1 MAQYIGNTPSSTLL
15 QVRRQT
21 YTFTATSN
29 QSVFSGT
36 DGYSNVLT
44 TPNGAQ
50 VLVYIDGALLEP
62 HQYTVGVD
70 TVTLNAG
77 VTTGSEVVIFTEF
90 EAALTNAYTIA
101 ESQAAINTAVNNIP
115 LDQITDV
122 DLNTVT
128 QQIGQTIIWD
138 GNNFVPGDLF
148 SQTDFNNAFAA
159 KYTTDL
165 AEGSNLYYTDARVA
179 SYLTTN
185 SYATETFVNTSIST
199 AVDALIDTAPGTLDT
214 LNELAAALG
223 DDPNFATTITTSIA
237 TKLATADFTSTAD
250 TWLATKSTTNV
261 AEGTNLYY
269 TDTRAQGAISTDAT
283 LSYASG
289 VVSMP
294 NSGVTAGSYGSAS
307 EVPVITVD
315 AQGRITSAST
325 TNVAG
330 VSGFSYTPATNTYTI
345 TTSAGTTFDATG
357 DLTSFD
363 TGDLAEGTNLYY
375 TDARVGTYIGT
386 INTTALAEGSN
397 LYYTDARVGAYL
409 ANNGYDSAIAAKLNT
424 ADFTA
429 TANTWL
435 ATKTSDNLSEGTTNL
450 YYTDAR
456 VGTYLSANGYDTAA
470 NIVASIV
477 DTAPTTLDTLNELA
491 AALGDDPNFATT
503 VTTSLGLKANSAD
516 LATVATSGLY
526 SDLTGTPTSITDL
539 GITDGTAGQVLTT
552 DGAGNFTFEDGAT
565 PTTVSGTAPTSP
577 EQGDLWF
584 DNVTTG
590 QLYTYVGTSW
600 LSTAGLTTLEFSSV
614 GDLSDVD
621 LTTSAPVTGQALVWD
636 GTKFIPGDSF
646 SQSDFDTAFGLKTT
660 TNLTEGTNLYFT
672 TARARESISVSGDLA
687 YDSAT
692 GVISFTQASFTEVND
707 LTAAVVWA
715 NVPDANITQ
724 SSVTQH
730 QAALSI
736 TESQITDLQ
745 AYLTS
750 ETTTSL
756 SFLGTTLTFTD
767 ETGTPNNIDLSSL
780 LDEDARAIASGVL
793 DGGTGIVTFTRDDA
807 TTFTLDLSALLDDTN
822 LVTSVNGQ
830 SGVVVLDT
838 DDVSE
843 GTTNLYYTD
852 ARVGTYLTANNYAT
866 TGDLPTAITD
876 LGITDGTAGQV
887 LTTDGAGN
895 FTFEDGATP
904 TTVSGTAPTSPE
916 QGDLWFDNVT
926 TGQLYTYV
934 GTSWLS
940 TAGLTTLEFSS
951 VGDLSDIDITTAAP
965 VTGQALVWDGTKF
978 IPGDSFSQSDFDT
991 AFGLK
996 TTSDLTEGTNLYYT
1010 DARVQTKIDAY
1021 VTGGTGV
1028 TVTSG
1033 SIAIGQDVSTTANVT
1048 FGDINSTGNVQIDGD
1063 LTVSGTTVTINATNL
1078 AVEDNMIYL
1087 NNASTT
1093 ANPDL
1098 GFAGNYNDG
1107 TYAHAGLFRDATDG
1121 VWKFYDSYTLEPD
1134 ASAFIDTAH
1143 ASFNLASVQAGSFI
1157 GNVTGNITGD
1167 ITGDVTGTVSS
1178 LSNHTTTNL
1187 TEGTNLYYTDA
1198 RVGAYLVTNS
1208 YATESYVTTTISGK
1222 ADTSSLA
1229 TVATSGLFSDLT
1241 GTPTTLA
1248 GYGITDAFDGAY
1260 SSLTG
1265 APTIPSTLTDLGIT
1279 DGTAGQYLS
1288 TDGAGNFTFADAAAG
1303 VTVSGTAPLTANEGD
1318 LWFDNV
1324 TTGELHV
1331 YENGAWLSTAVPVV
1345 IDSIGDIA
1353 DVDTTTT
1360 APLDGQ
1366 ALVWDN
1372 ASSKWIPGDSF
1383 SQADFDTAFGL
1394 KTLTDLSGIIDGT
1407 TGQILTTDGAG
1418 GFTFQNP
1425 PATYGDSDVATYLTT
1440 NNYATETYVTTAIST
1455 ASSNY
1460 ATAAQ
1465 GALADTA
1472 LQAADLTGYAT
1483 ETYVTTAISNL
1494 VDTAPT
1500 TLDTLNELAAALGD
1514 DPNFATTTATAIGL
1528 KANSADLATVATSGL
1543 FSDILSTPTTLAGY
1557 GITDAFDGAYSSL
1570 TGTPTIPSAITDLG
1584 ITDGTVGQVL
1594 TTDGAGNFTFADA
1607 AAGVTVSA
1615 TAPAS
1620 PSEGDMW
1627 FDNVTTGQLYTYVG
1641 TSWLSTA
1648 GLTTLEYS
1656 SVGDLSDVD
1665 ITTAA
1670 PTAGQ
1675 ALIWDAVNSKF
1686 VPGDSFSQTDFNTA
1700 LGTISA
1706 DIVPATDVTYDLGS
1720 PTKRF
1725 KDLYLSGNSIYLGE
1739 GLILSNV
1746 AGSLVITDGLSTPLP
1761 VSLANN
1767 TTTDLAEGTNL
1778 YYTDARVGSYLSTNG
1793 YDTAANIVASIV
1805 DTAPTT
1811 LDTLNELAAALG
1823 DDPNFATTTATAIG
1837 LKANSADLATVATSG
1852 LYSDLTGVPTIP
1864 SALTDLGI
1872 TDGTSGQV
1880 LTTDGAGGF
1889 TFADGASLVGV
1900 TDASGNFAT
1909 SLGVNATVGLYST
1922 SVGYDAKA
1930 AARENV
1936 AIGYGSG
1943 NASSSS
1949 YYGYNVGIGKGALY
1963 YGDHGVSVGHSAT
1976 TQTYGVAVGNASVAS
1991 VYGVSLGSG
2000 SSSNTAG
2007 ISIGYL
2013 TAPTGSNSIVL
2024 NASGAA
2030 LNPST
2035 ASAFFVNPIRNVAGN
2050 TTYALYYDTTT
2061 KEVSYAAAAAGYSD
2075 SDVATY
2081 LSTNGYDTAANI
2093 VASIVDTAPTT
2104 LDTLNELAA
2113 ALGDDPNFATT
2124 VTTSIGLKANSADLA
2139 TVATSGLYSDLTGT
2153 PTIPSALTDLGITDG
2168 TVGQVLTTDGAGGF
2182 TFAEAA
2188 GGGASITTSETA
2200 PVSPA
2205 EGDMWFNSAT
2215 LALYLYYNDGDSTQW
2230 IQINDAGGAAGNGL
2244 AVVSSTPPANPAT
2257 GDLWYDDAST
2267 GTLLIYN
2274 GSVWV
2279 STADGGGGTGQS
2291 AYWVEVATTYNA
2303 VAGSKMFVDTTN
2315 GTVQVN
2321 LPASPSMGDEVYIV
2335 DASGTSGTHNITV
2348 NRNGNKITGLEENL
2362 TIDVNGAAIVLAYYN
2377 ATRGWIV
2384 ISK

>member
-15 QVRRQT
+15 QIRRQT
-21 YTFTATSN
+21 YTFTATAS
-29 QSVFSGT
+29 QTTFSGS
-36 DGYSNVLT
+36 DGYSNVLN
-44 TPNGAQ
+44 TPSAAQ

-70 TVTLNAG
+70 EVVLNTALSG
-77 VTTGSEVVIFTEF
+77 GEEVVIFTEL
-90 EAALTNAYTIA
+90 EAALVNTYTIA
-101 ESQAAINTAVNNIP
+101 ESQAAINTAVNSIP

-122 DLNTVT
+122 DLTTNG

-148 SQTDFNNAFAA
+148 SQTDFDNAFAA

-165 AEGSNLYYTDARVA
+165 AEGANLYYTDARVA

-185 SYATETFVNTSIST
+185 SYATETYVNT
-199 AVDALIDTAPGTLDT
+199 AVSNLVDGAPELLDT
-214 LNELAAALG
+214 LNELAAAIG
-223 DDPNFATTITTSIA
+223 DDENFITTINNSIA

-363 TGDLAEGTNLYY
+363 TGDLTEGTNLYY

-386 INTTALAEGSN
+386 INTNSLAEGPNN
-397 LYYTDARVGAYL
+397 LYYTDVRVGSYL
-409 ANNGYDSAIAAKLNT
+409 
-424 ADFTA
+424 
-429 TANTWL
+429 
-435 ATKTSDNLSEGTTNL
+435 TN
-450 YYTDAR
+450 
-456 VGTYLSANGYDTAA
+456 NGYDTAA
-470 NIVASIV
+470 NIIASIV

-503 VTTSLGLKANSAD
+503 VTNALGTK
-516 LATVATSGLY
+516 LATADFNSTA
-526 SDLTGTPTSITDL
+526 DTWIGTKNTDSL
-539 GITDGTAGQVLTT
+539 A
-552 DGAGNFTFEDGAT
+552 E
-565 PTTVSGTAPTSP
+565 
-577 EQGDLWF
+577 
-584 DNVTTG
+584 
-590 QLYTYVGTSW
+590 GTS
-600 LSTAGLTTLEFSSV
+600 
-614 GDLSDVD
+614 
-621 LTTSAPVTGQALVWD
+621 
-636 GTKFIPGDSF
+636 
-646 SQSDFDTAFGLKTT
+646 
-660 TNLTEGTNLYFT
+660 NLYFT
-672 TARARESISVSGDLA
+672 TGRARESISVSGDLA

-692 GVISFTQASFTEVND
+692 GVISFTQAAFTEVND

-756 SFLGTTLTFTD
+756 SFAGTTLTFTD

-852 ARVGTYLTANNYAT
+852 ARVGTYLTANNYTT

-940 TAGLTTLEFSS
+940 TAGLTTLEYSS
-951 VGDLSDIDITTAAP
+951 VGDLSDVDLTTTAP
-965 VTGQALVWDGTKF
+965 VSGQALVWDGTKF
-978 IPGDSFSQSDFDT
+978 VPGDSFSQSDFDT
-991 AFGLK
+991 AFAAK

-1010 DARVQTKIDAY
+1010 DARVGSYLTTNNYATETYVTTAISTASSNYATAAQGALADSALQSADLVGYATESYVTAAIATKDNTDEITEGTTNLYYTDARVETKIDAY

-1121 VWKFYDSYTLEPD
+1121 VWKFYDGYTLEPD

-1143 ASFNLASVQAGSFI
+1143 ASFNLASVQASSFI
-1157 GNVTGNITGD
+1157 GA
-1167 ITGDVTGTVSS
+1167 VTGTVSS
-1178 LSNHTTTNL
+1178 LSNHTTTDL
-1187 TEGTNLYYTDA
+1187 AEGTNLYYTDA
-1198 RVGAYLVTNS
+1198 RVGTYLTTNA
-1208 YATESYVTTTISGK
+1208 YATEAYVTTAISGK

-1229 TVATSGLFSDLT
+1229 TVATSGDYTDLANT
-1241 GTPTTLA
+1241 
-1248 GYGITDAFDGAY
+1248 
-1260 SSLTG
+1260 
-1265 APTIPSTLTDLGIT
+1265 PTIPSALTDLGIV
-1279 DGTAGQYLS
+1279 DGTAGQVLS
-1288 TDGAGNFTFADAAAG
+1288 TDGAGNFTFTDGASLVGVTDSSGNFATSLGVNATVGLYSTSVGYDAKAAARDNVAIGYGSGNASSSSYYGYNVGIGKGALYYGDHG
-1303 VTVSGTAPLTANEGD
+1303 VSVGHSATTQTYGVAVGNASVASVYGVSLGSGASGNSAGISIGYLTAP
-1318 LWFDNV
+1318 
-1324 TTGELHV
+1324 TGSNSIVL
-1331 YENGAWLSTAVPVV
+1331 NASGSALNPSTASAFFVNPIRNV
-1345 IDSIGDIA
+1345 A
-1353 DVDTTTT
+1353 ENTTYALYYDTTTKEVSY
-1360 APLDGQ
+1360 A
-1366 ALVWDN
+1366 A
-1372 ASSKWIPGDSF
+1372 A
-1383 SQADFDTAFGL
+1383 A
-1394 KTLTDLSGIIDGT
+1394 
-1407 TGQILTTDGAG
+1407 TG
-1418 GFTFQNP
+1418 
-1425 PATYGDSDVATYLTT
+1425 YSDSDVATYLST
-1440 NNYATETYVTTAIST
+1440 NGYD
-1455 ASSNY
+1455 
-1460 ATAAQ
+1460 TAANIV
-1465 GALADTA
+1465 AS
-1472 LQAADLTGYAT
+1472 
-1483 ETYVTTAISNL
+1483 I
-1494 VDTAPT
+1494 VDTAPA

-1528 KANSADLATVATSGL
+1528 KANTADLAAVATSGL
-1543 FSDILSTPTTLAGY
+1543 FSDILSTPTTIAGY

-1570 TGTPTIPSAITDLG
+1570 TGAPTIPSAITDLG
-1584 ITDGTVGQVL
+1584 ITDGTAGQVL
-1594 TTDGAGNFTFADA
+1594 STDGAGNFTFADA
-1607 AAGVTVSA
+1607 ASGVTVSG

-1823 DDPNFATTTATAIG
+1823 DDPNFATT
-1837 LKANSADLATVATSG
+1837 
-1852 LYSDLTGVPTIP
+1852 
-1864 SALTDLGI
+1864 
-1872 TDGTSGQV
+1872 
-1880 LTTDGAGGF
+1880 
-1889 TFADGASLVGV
+1889 
-1900 TDASGNFAT
+1900 
-1909 SLGVNATVGLYST
+1909 
-1922 SVGYDAKA
+1922 
-1930 AARENV
+1930 
-1936 AIGYGSG
+1936 
-1943 NASSSS
+1943 
-1949 YYGYNVGIGKGALY
+1949 
-1963 YGDHGVSVGHSAT
+1963 
-1976 TQTYGVAVGNASVAS
+1976 
-1991 VYGVSLGSG
+1991 
-2000 SSSNTAG
+2000 
-2007 ISIGYL
+2007 
-2013 TAPTGSNSIVL
+2013 
-2024 NASGAA
+2024 
-2030 LNPST
+2030 
-2035 ASAFFVNPIRNVAGN
+2035 
-2050 TTYALYYDTTT
+2050 
-2061 KEVSYAAAAAGYSD
+2061 
-2075 SDVATY
+2075 
-2081 LSTNGYDTAANI
+2081 
-2093 VASIVDTAPTT
+2093 
-2104 LDTLNELAA
+2104 
-2113 ALGDDPNFATT
+2113 

-2139 TVATSGLYSDLTGT
+2139 TVATSGLYSDLTGAYADADAIAAVT
-2153 PTIPSALTDLGITDG
+2153 GSDLDMGTNKILYSNVYAAEVDLPTAANYHGMFAHVHATGRGYFAHAGSWVSLANESDIPSALTDLGITDG
-2168 TVGQVLTTDGAGGF
+2168 TAGQVLTTNGSGVFTFADAASGASGATVSGTAPTSPSEGDLWFDDTSSGQLYVYENGAWTATGIAPDLGSIDELIDVDISTAAPTDGQALIWDAANSKFVPGTVSIPNISAVGYSNNYNDLDFLPNLSAVATSGEFSDLLNAPVVPASIDDLTDVDTTTSAPADGQALVWSSTTSKWRPYTIAGGTGGSSLIPTQDTAPIGPADGQLWYDTESGTLFVYYDDGSTAQWVQVANPSSGGTIQSWLNDLADVDTTTTSPLDGQALIWDNASSTWIPGDSFSQADFDLAIGLKSVGELADVDLVTTPIEDGQTLVWDAANSKFIPGAGGG
-2182 TFAEAA
+2182 

-2200 PVSPA
+2200 PELPV

-2215 LALYLYYNDGDSTQW
+2215 LSLFLYYNDGDSLQW

-2244 AVVSSTPPANPAT
+2244 AIVSSTPPANPAT

-2279 STADGGGGTGQS
+2279 STADGGGAGNQTG
-2291 AYWVEVATTYNA
+2291 YWSEVATTTFDAIN
-2303 VAGSKMFVDTTN
+2303 GSKLFVDTTLN
-2315 GTVQVN
+2315 SVQVN
-2321 LPASPSMGDEVYIV
+2321 LPANPSMGDEVYIV
-2335 DASGTSGTHNITV
+2335 DATGTAGTNNITV
-2348 NRNGNKITGLEENL
+2348 ARNGSKITGLDEDL
-2362 TIDVNGAAIVLAYYN
+2362 TIDVNDAAILLAYYN

-2384 ISK
+2384 LSK